1 MTTAPGDSK
10 GREALTDLAEL
21 ARASVRPPTPT
32 QLDQGLDS
40 LATRIAAGRAR
51 RWRLLRWSLVGT
63 VATASALAAVGIVRP
78 TSTRRPAAGP
88 ALTYRIE
95 GGSLVEGGYLR
106 EAGHAGVKL
115 YFTDGTEFILM
126 PGTRSR
132 LRAVDSSGAR
142 LAIEHGIASF
152 QVTPSSERKWMVDV
166 GPFLV
171 TVKGT
176 VFTASWDAT
185 TERFDLKLR
194 HGRVTVSGPV
204 SGGDIVLRAGQQ
216 LQVDLS
222 KDETFITEQKPDEAW
237 FAGTAGPA
245 VPAVA
250 APTDRPPAVPQK
262 PAVQGGAAPSRPTA
276 AAALEGD
283 HRWAEELA
291 AGHLDRI
298 LAEVEKAGVKATLD
312 RATSDDL
319 FALADAARYR
329 RRVDLAREAL
339 LAERRRFPS
348 SPRTLD
354 VAFLLGRVEEMRE
367 RGIAQAVEW
376 YDDYLTRAPN
386 GTYASEALGRKMT
399 LTNKLEGAARARL
412 IAQEYL
418 RRFPTGT
425 YAGPA
430 RALRRGP

>member
-1 MTTAPGDSK
+1 MMWTPPGDSK
-10 GREALTDLAEL
+10 GRRALADLSEL
-21 ARASVRPPTPT
+21 ARASAQPPTPT
-32 QLDQGLDS
+32 QLDRGLDS
-40 LATRIAAGRAR
+40 LAGRIAASRSR
-51 RWRLLRWSLVGT
+51 RRRLVRWSLVGT
-63 VATASALAAVGIVRP
+63 LATATVLAAVGIVRLAR
-78 TSTRRPAAGP
+78 TRWPAARP

-95 GGSLVEGGYLR
+95 GGSLIDGGYLR
-106 EAGHAGVKL
+106 ESGHAGVKVL
-115 YFTDGTEFILM
+115 FTEGTQFILM

-132 LRAVDSSGAR
+132 LRSVDSLGAR
-142 LAIEHGIASF
+142 LAIEHGTAAF
-152 QVTPSSERKWMVDV
+152 QVRPDGEHKWMVDV

-194 HGRVTVSGPV
+194 RGRVAVSGPT
-204 SGGDIVLRAGQQ
+204 SGGDIVLQAGQRMM
-216 LQVDLS
+216 VDLS
-222 KDETFITEQKPDEAW
+222 KNETVITEPDQSGQEAPLAPVAPGAMIPVDSPLAVPRKVTVHGGASPSHATVV
-237 FAGTAGPA
+237 AGTDG
-245 VPAVA
+245 
-250 APTDRPPAVPQK
+250 DR
-262 PAVQGGAAPSRPTA
+262 
-276 AAALEGD
+276 
-283 HRWAEELA
+283 RWAEALA

-298 LAEVEKAGVKATLD
+298 LAEAEKAGVQTTLE

-329 RRVDLAREAL
+329 KRVELARKAL
-339 LAERRRFPS
+339 LAERRRFPA
-348 SPRTLD
+348 SPRTSD

-367 RGIAQAVEW
+367 HGMAHALEW
-376 YDDYLTRAPN
+376 YDAYLTSTPD

-399 LTNKLEGAARARL
+399 LTNKLEGVESARP

-430 RALRRGP
+430 RALQPHP